1 MKIIYRTFLLVLVLF
16 SVFFFNKKYFS
27 KNNKPTIQANSIKSQ
42 LEEQI
47 ENKNSLIKNLKY
59 EIVLD
64 KNRQYIIS
72 ADLSEIINI
81 NEDEIIKMQK
91 VRGILISNE
100 DKLPI
105 LITSDTAEYDN
116 ENHNTKFRNNVII
129 TFLNNKITANK
140 IDLNLEGYV
149 AKIYENVK
157 YYGDYGTIKTDN
169 IKINL
174 KNKNI
179 DIYMNNNIQKVIL
192 TNN

>member
-16 SVFFFNKKYFS
+16 SVFFFIKKYFS
-27 KNNKPTIQANSIKSQ
+27 KIIKPIFQSNSIKSQ